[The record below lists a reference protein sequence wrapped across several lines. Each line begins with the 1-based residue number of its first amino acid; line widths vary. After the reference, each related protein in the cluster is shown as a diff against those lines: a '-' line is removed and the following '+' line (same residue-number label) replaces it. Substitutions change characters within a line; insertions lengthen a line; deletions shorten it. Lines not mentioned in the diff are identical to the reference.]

1 MKVLDLACVAGHAFE
16 GWFGSEE
23 DFQSQHARGL
33 VQCPVCGMAEISKKL
48 SAPRLNLRS
57 TTRDL
62 AVPTQRRAA
71 PAAAA
76 QNNSAQVPMS
86 PEAAW
91 LALAR
96 KVVAETEDVGASFA
110 EEARKMKQGDA
121 PERAIRGQ
129 TSVREAVAL
138 MEEGIPVLPLPI
150 DDAFKNPLQ

>member
-1 MKVLDLACVAGHAFE
+1 
-16 GWFGSEE
+16 
-23 DFQSQHARGL
+23 
-33 VQCPVCGMAEISKKL
+33 
-48 SAPRLNLRS
+48 
-57 TTRDL
+57 
-62 AVPTQRRAA
+62 
-71 PAAAA
+71 
-76 QNNSAQVPMS
+76 MS

-110 EEARKMKQGDA
+110 EEARKMKQGDG

>member
-16 GWFGSEE
+16 GWFASEE

-33 VQCPVCGMAEISKKL
+33 VQCPVCGLAEISKKL

-57 TTRDL
+57 SGRDL
-62 AVPTQRRAA
+62 EGPSQRRGV
-71 PAAAA
+71 PAAQAHNPPA
-76 QNNSAQVPMS
+76 QEPLSQ
-86 PEAAW
+86 EAAW

-129 TSVREAVAL
+129 AHVHEALAL
-138 MEEGIPVLPLPI
+138 LEEGIPVLPLPI

>member
-1 MKVLDLACVAGHAFE
+1 MKVLDLACAAGHTFE
-16 GWFGSEE
+16 GWFASEE
-23 DFQSQHARGL
+23 DFQSQHLRGL
-33 VQCPVCGMAEISKKL
+33 VQCPVCGLAEISKKL

-57 TTRDL
+57 SGRDL
-62 AVPTQRRAA
+62 EVPLQRPGALA
-71 PAAAA
+71 KIPPAQA
-76 QNNSAQVPMS
+76 PMS
-86 PEAAW
+86 AEAAW